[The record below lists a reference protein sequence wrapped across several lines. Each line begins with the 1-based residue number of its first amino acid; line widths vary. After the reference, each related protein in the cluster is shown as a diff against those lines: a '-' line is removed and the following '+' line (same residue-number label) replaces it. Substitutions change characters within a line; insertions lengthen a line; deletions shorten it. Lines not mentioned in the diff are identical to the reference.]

1 MFKIVRNILID
12 NSILRSNDLL
22 TTSAKTNCDKK
33 TLIILNII
41 SKRKK
46 VTTAPTTAAASTSTN
61 TTTSTSKSSSP
72 GASAASSV
80 TYNPGTTTV
89 TVSSPRITTNENT
102 PLTTHVNENP
112 NSMTNY
118 KKITKN
124 TTMSMCT
131 NATSTSTSTA
141 TIHKKKSIDLT
152 NKSIDNMFNLQQNL
166 LMSARRWEDTQ
177 LGELYRGQTAA
188 NKPRISIDGTP
199 IVFMSYNIL
208 AQDLLDCHN
217 FLYQYHDPRALIWSH
232 RYDRLMSEIVEMNPQ
247 ILCMQEVQEGKLG
260 QLRSGLGQFE
270 YDYIFKKR
278 TGYKSDGCAIF
289 YDTSLFDLVEEHS
302 VEYFQPNVEVSI
314 HTPTPAHSCICVMFK
329 LDKEMIKSADC
340 I

>member
-12 NSILRSNDLL
+12 NSILRSNEFL

-46 VTTAPTTAAASTSTN
+46 VTTASTTAAASTSTN
-61 TTTSTSKSSSP
+61 TTTSTAKSASP
-72 GASAASSV
+72 GTSSAVSSV
-80 TYNPGTTTV
+80 TYNPGTITV
-89 TVSSPRITTNENT
+89 KVPLSKITTKATEENT
-102 PLTTHVNENP
+102 PSTINVNENP

-118 KKITKN
+118 KRITKN
-124 TTMSMCT
+124 TTMSMCN
-131 NATSTSTSTA
+131 NATSTSTT
-141 TIHKKKSIDLT
+141 TINNNKKSIDLT
-152 NKSIDNMFNLQQNL
+152 NKSIDNMFSLQQNM

-177 LGELYRGQTAA
+177 LGELYRGQTTT

-247 ILCMQEVQEGKLG
+247 ILCMQEVEEGKLG
-260 QLRSGLGQFE
+260 QLCSGLGQFE

-302 VEYFQPNVEVSI
+302 VEYYQPNVEVSI
-314 HTPTPAHSCICVMFK
+314 HTQTSVRIHVFVQCTR
-329 LDKEMIKSADC
+329 
-340 I
+340 